1 MKYKPKTRSMVTLII
16 NKIVL
21 VLTKYHGSAETDSDT
36 VNEKKC
42 LFFVCF
48 FFFNLNKQKI

>member
-21 VLTKYHGSAETDSDT
+21 VLTKYHGSAEIDSDT